1 MLLSK
6 TMTCKREQEWGGS
19 RPHLKQRRIEEEST
33 RVEIEIA
40 QCSRNF
46 IENKHYRHIRF
57 LLPTTVQLQRW
68 QLAEDPDRRT
78 SLLFAIGGRH
88 TLNQKLNAL
97 IGSTLLICTTKK
109 NSNSCIIDAPLSMRN
124 DNANAVVN
132 LPLPS

>member
-78 SLLFAIGGRH
+78 ST
-88 TLNQKLNAL
+88 TLCYWRTAYAQSEAQCTDWLNTADL
-97 IGSTLLICTTKK
+97 HDKEK
-109 NSNSCIIDAPLSMRN
+109 Q
-124 DNANAVVN
+124 
-132 LPLPS
+132 